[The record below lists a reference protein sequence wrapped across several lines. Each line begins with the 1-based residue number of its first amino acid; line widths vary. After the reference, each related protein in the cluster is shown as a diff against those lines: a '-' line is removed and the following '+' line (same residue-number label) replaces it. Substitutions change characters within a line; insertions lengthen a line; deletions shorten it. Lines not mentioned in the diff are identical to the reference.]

1 MAEMTTDEESMPGAT
16 GATTAAAQGPLAG
29 LRVIDAG
36 MVFAGPL
43 VATLLSDL
51 GADVVKVEHPKGDE
65 IRSIGRFKN
74 GEGLWW
80 RVASRNKRVIAADIS
95 TPEGAEIVRR
105 LAKDA
110 DVLIENFRPGRF
122 ASWGLDY
129 ASLSAVNPGLVMLH
143 ISGYGQDGP
152 YRHRPG
158 MGTLAEAFSGF
169 AMVTG
174 EADGPPTLP
183 QFPFADGVAAMAG
196 AYAVLAALWARDR
209 NDGQGDDI
217 DLNLYEPML
226 SLMGPMIIDYDQ
238 LGHVARR
245 RGNRSTWSVPR
256 NAYRTRDDKW
266 VAVSSAANSIAI
278 RMFRAIGRDDMADD
292 PTLQTNPDRVKRL
305 DECDGAIAN
314 WVSERTL
321 EEVLR
326 RFEEFQ
332 VVAGPICDVGQL
344 VDDPQV
350 QFNETIISM
359 PDPALGTVRV
369 QNVVPRFAKRP
380 ARMRWVGKHRIGADT
395 DTVLSELGYS
405 PEQIQALERKGVV
418 RRLTEGAAQ
427 ARVD

>member
-1 MAEMTTDEESMPGAT
+1 MAERHEVPPAE
-16 GATTAAAQGPLAG
+16 GPLKG
-29 LRVIDAG
+29 LRVVECG

-43 VATLLSDL
+43 VATHLSDL

-65 IRSIGRFKN
+65 VRKIGRFKD

-80 RVASRNKRVIAADIS
+80 RVTSRNKRVIAADIS
-95 TPEGAEIVRR
+95 KPEGAEIVRR
-105 LAKDA
+105 LARDA

-122 ASWGLDY
+122 AQYGLDY
-129 ASLSAVNPGLVMLH
+129 ATLSRTNPGLVMLH

-152 YRHRPG
+152 YAHKPG

-174 EADGPPTLP
+174 EADRPPTLP
-183 QFPFADGVAAMAG
+183 QFPFADGVAAMMG
-196 AYAVLAALWARDR
+196 AYAVMAALWSREKNGGA
-209 NDGQGDDI
+209 GDEI

-226 SLMGPMIIDYDQ
+226 TLMGPMVIDYDQ

-256 NAYRTRDDKW
+256 NSYRTRDDKW

-305 DECDGAIAN
+305 EECDGAIAR
-314 WVSERTL
+314 WIGEHTQ

-326 RFEEFQ
+326 QFEQYE
-332 VVAGPICDVGQL
+332 VVAGPICDVEQL
-344 VDDPQV
+344 VNDPQV
-350 QFNETIISM
+350 KHNRTIVEM
-359 PDPALGTVRV
+359 PDPALGKVRV
-369 QNVVPRFAKRP
+369 QNVIPHFKRQP
-380 ARMRWVGKHRIGADT
+380 GRIRWVGKNKIGADT
-395 DTVLSELGYS
+395 DDVLSGLGYTGEEIAAMETQGVIKRL
-405 PEQIQALERKGVV
+405 PQQAAE
-418 RRLTEGAAQ
+418 AAE
-427 ARVD
+427 

>member
-1 MAEMTTDEESMPGAT
+1 MSLWEDDED
-16 GATTAAAQGPLAG
+16 AAGPLAG
-29 LRVIDAG
+29 LRVIDVG

-43 VATLLSDL
+43 VATNLGDL
-51 GADVVKVEHPKGDE
+51 GAQVLKIEHPNGDE
-65 IRSIGRFKN
+65 VRKIGRFKD

-80 RVASRNKRVIAADIS
+80 RVSSRNKRLLAANIS
-95 TPEGAEIVRR
+95 KPEGAEIVRR
-105 LAKDA
+105 LARDA

-129 ASLSAVNPGLVMLH
+129 QSLSSVNPALVMLH

-174 EADGPPTLP
+174 EADRPPTLP
-183 QFPFADGVAAMAG
+183 QFPFADGIAGMMG
-196 AYAVLAALWARDR
+196 AYAVLAALWARER
-209 NDGQGDDI
+209 NDGHGDEI
-217 DLNLYEPML
+217 DLNLYEPLL

-238 LGHVARR
+238 LGHIARR

-256 NAYRTRDDKW
+256 NSYRTKDDKW

-305 DECDGAIAN
+305 DECDGAIAA
-314 WVSERTL
+314 WIVAHTQ
-321 EEVLR
+321 EEVLAQ
-326 RFEEFQ
+326 FEKYQ
-332 VVAGPICDVGQL
+332 VVAGPICDVEQL

-350 QFNETIISM
+350 KFNKTIVEM
-359 PDPALGTVRV
+359 PDSALGTVRV
-369 QNVVPRFAKRP
+369 QNVIPRFARRP
-380 ARMRWVGKHRIGADT
+380 GKLRWVGKHRIGADT
-395 DTVLSELGYS
+395 HDVMEALGYTRA
-405 PEQIQALERKGVV
+405 EIDDLESRGIV
-418 RRLTEGAAQ
+418 RHEADPRGE
-427 ARVD
+427 